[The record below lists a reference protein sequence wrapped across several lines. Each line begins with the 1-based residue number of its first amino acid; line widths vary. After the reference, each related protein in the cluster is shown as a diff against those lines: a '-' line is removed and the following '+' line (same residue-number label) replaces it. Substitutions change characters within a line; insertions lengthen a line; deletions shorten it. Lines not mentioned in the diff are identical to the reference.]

1 MNDDELLNIKDFI
14 LPDVPISG
22 YFKTAFEN
30 LNSIRDIE
38 KVEVKLDIV
47 REIVNLMSI
56 STDYGRLFATLL
68 AYDFDL
74 LLKTNKIERAK
85 IKKVE
90 KEKGQKEDAKSEKLE
105 DVQKKSNLKEKE
117 EIKK

>member
-22 YFKTAFEN
+22 YFKSAFWN
-30 LNSIRDIE
+30 LNSIKDIE

>member
-1 MNDDELLNIKDFI
+1 MNNKELLNIKDFV

-22 YFKTAFEN
+22 YFSTAFEN
-30 LNSIRDIE
+30 LNSIEDIE

-56 STDYGRLFATLL
+56 SANYGRLFATIL

-74 LLKTNKIERAK
+74 LIKANKIEKGK
-85 IKKVE
+85 IKKME
-90 KEKGQKEDAKSEKLE
+90 KKENIKPKEAVLSEK
-105 DVQKKSNLKEKE
+105 VE
-117 EIKK
+117 EIKNKN

>member
-1 MNDDELLNIKDFI
+1 MENSELLNIKDFI

-22 YFKTAFEN
+22 YFSTAFEN
-30 LNSIRDIE
+30 LNSIKDIE

-56 STDYGRLFATLL
+56 SANYGRLFATML

-74 LLKTNKIERAK
+74 LLKTNKMETAK
-85 IKKVE
+85 IKKME
-90 KEKGQKEDAKSEKLE
+90 KKENIKPKEDIKPEKA
-105 DVQKKSNLKEKE
+105 E
-117 EIKK
+117 EIQNKN